1 MNHKHQP
8 TSTEKKRERNDTAEC
23 LVIINDIKQDDDG
36 WSTPLVNPLKGEL
49 SRLVDKK
56 NLKERA
62 MWNVS

>member
-1 MNHKHQP
+1 MINP
-8 TSTEKKRERNDTAEC
+8 
-23 LVIINDIKQDDDG
+23 LVI
-36 WSTPLVNPLKGEL
+36 PLKGEL